1 MKRLLLVFLTI
12 GMTACFPAR
21 DPVPSANGGDQH
33 SDDPAQPGGDPS
45 DSPSSSDDPT
55 RPKGEISGWTCKIY
69 TQDHLDFVNDYDFIF
84 DEKGRVCQHNL
95 HQITY
100 NTDGSV
106 STDDHIKYI
115 YHYTSDT
122 HIDFYNDFIEGHAP
136 TTSYDLD
143 SEGRIIEQ
151 YYSWTDNLLF
161 EYNASGQLTAVKN
174 LYQYEDAEDE
184 EQYGDYEKSTVFAW
198 NTNDDIE
205 EVYQY
210 WEKDGDGVRRDTQL
224 VRYDLNLENPYYDKV
239 IDPLLCAFNGMTFFG
254 LTGKSTRHIP
264 YGIFSREAA
273 GDYYQKIEL
282 KLDAD
287 RRVVGMTRHLN
298 RWGLFSDY
306 VYEFRYFTP
315 PEPLPEE
322 PIIIN

>member
-106 STDDHIKYI
+106 S
-115 YHYTSDT
+115 
-122 HIDFYNDFIEGHAP
+122 
-136 TTSYDLD
+136 DLELVQKLEASCD
-143 SEGRIIEQ
+143 REVLRVLQMMPKWQAGIMNAKPCRTKVCIPIVF
-151 YYSWTDNLLF
+151 NL
-161 EYNASGQLTAVKN
+161 
-174 LYQYEDAEDE
+174 
-184 EQYGDYEKSTVFAW
+184 
-198 NTNDDIE
+198 
-205 EVYQY
+205 
-210 WEKDGDGVRRDTQL
+210 
-224 VRYDLNLENPYYDKV
+224 
-239 IDPLLCAFNGMTFFG
+239 
-254 LTGKSTRHIP
+254 
-264 YGIFSREAA
+264 
-273 GDYYQKIEL
+273 
-282 KLDAD
+282 
-287 RRVVGMTRHLN
+287 
-298 RWGLFSDY
+298 
-306 VYEFRYFTP
+306 
-315 PEPLPEE
+315 
-322 PIIIN
+322 